1 VRSTLYAVW
10 PTLFKEIMD
19 ARNFTFMF
27 YGFTAAWLIVL
38 IYVISLARRGARL
51 KRELENVKHL
61 VHSSDASAEKQ
72 RTEDRVR

>member
-1 VRSTLYAVW
+1 
-10 PTLFKEIMD
+10 MD

-38 IYVISLARRGARL
+38 IYVVSLARRGARL

-61 VHSSDASAEKQ
+61 VQSSEKAGDQ
-72 RTEDRVR
+72 ALESRIR